1 MTPTAAGSGL
11 LACHSCRL
19 LSRRRPPPK
28 HGRLLCPRCGAT
40 LHQRLP
46 NSIQRTWALLIAA
59 AILYVP
65 ANLLPMMPVQSLGKG
80 EPHTILSGLMELIGA
95 QMWPIALVIFIASI
109 LVPILKLSVLCY
121 LLISVQRHSQQRLRD
136 RTRLYRITEAIGRWS
151 MVDIYVVAILVA
163 LVKLGKVADIQAGP
177 AGIPF
182 AGVVILTML
191 AAMSFDSRLIW
202 DHGTNNR
209 ANSRTGNRPR

>member
-1 MTPTAAGSGL
+1 VTPTAAGNGL

-28 HGRLLCPRCGAT
+28 RGRLLCPRCGAG

-46 NSIQRTWALLIAA
+46 NSIQRSWALLIGAMV
-59 AILYVP
+59 LYIP
-65 ANLLPMMPVQSLGKG
+65 ANMLPMMTVQSLGKG
-80 EPHTILSGLMELIGA
+80 EPNTILSGILELIA
-95 QMWPIALVIFIASI
+95 AEMWPIALVIFIASI
-109 LVPILKLSVLCY
+109 LVPILKICVLCY
-121 LLISVQRHSQQRLRD
+121 LLISVQRHSRHRLRD

-163 LVKLGKVADIQAGP
+163 LVKLGNIADIEAGP

-182 AGVVILTML
+182 AGVVVLTML

-202 DHGTNNR
+202 DHG
-209 ANSRTGNRPR
+209 SRNDD

>member
-1 MTPTAAGSGL
+1 MTPTAAGNGL

-19 LSRRRPPPK
+19 LIHKRPAPK
-28 HGRLLCPRCGAT
+28 RGRLLCPRCGAG
-40 LHQRLP
+40 LHQRQP
-46 NSIQRTWALLIAA
+46 NSIQRSWALLIAA

-65 ANLLPMMPVQSLGKG
+65 ANLLPMMTVQSFGKG
-80 EPHTILSGLMELIGA
+80 EPNTIFSGIMELIA
-95 QMWPIALVIFIASI
+95 ARMWPVALVIFVASI
-109 LVPILKLSVLCY
+109 LVPILKLCVLCY
-121 LLISVQRHSQQRLRD
+121 LLISVQRHSRQRLRD

-163 LVKLGKVADIQAGP
+163 LVKLGKIAEIEAGP

-182 AGVVILTML
+182 AGVVVLTML

-202 DHGTNNR
+202 DHGTNKDTNKG
-209 ANSRTGNRPR
+209 SGGDD